1 MIHDHEFL
9 SEEPAAEGAEGRAG
23 DDDDEGEFDEVET
36 DLAVGETEG
45 LEDGDLFALER
56 DLAAHDGVRH
66 EGADAEEDQREAE
79 GEALEDADFVGDAGV
94 GRVVAATV
102 GAETAVGFE
111 DAVEAGDDGAF
122 AGAGGEGEGDGVEG
136 AFEVEG
142 F

>member
-1 MIHDHEFL
+1 M
-9 SEEPAAEGAEGRAG
+9 
-23 DDDDEGEFDEVET
+23 ET